1 MRRGVFWGIFFWG
14 KTRFNPLA
22 TNQCEVVWFNSS
34 IETDRVETRRAVM
47 DIDSCSSGGV
57 LELYER
63 IFGVEAVV
71 DWFAPAFVPNSASID
86 DRKRW
91 ATEMHGFTWTDTTTF
106 KGRSRKRDEEPQP
119 CDCASERPQNAAM
132 MYECLYAAGCTN
144 RQLQDLAQNPRTVPD
159 LEVFDTQGG
168 KGFGVRAMSDLR
180 AGSLI
185 CEYVGEALERQHFE
199 KRRGTRSSKS
209 YFLRA
214 DDVVIDAARRG
225 NTSRFVNHS
234 CSPSAEVQLWKV
246 PTADGL
252 SVRTAVAI
260 IARHFIKK
268 GSEITYDY
276 RFECFEDALQT
287 RCLCGAS
294 DCRRILGKKK

>member
-1 MRRGVFWGIFFWG
+1 
-14 KTRFNPLA
+14 
-22 TNQCEVVWFNSS
+22 
-34 IETDRVETRRAVM
+34 
-47 DIDSCSSGGV
+47 
-57 LELYER
+57 
-63 IFGVEAVV
+63 
-71 DWFAPAFVPNSASID
+71 
-86 DRKRW
+86 
-91 ATEMHGFTWTDTTTF
+91 
-106 KGRSRKRDEEPQP
+106 
-119 CDCASERPQNAAM
+119 
-132 MYECLYAAGCTN
+132 
-144 RQLQDLAQNPRTVPD
+144 
-159 LEVFDTQGG
+159 
-168 KGFGVRAMSDLR
+168 MSDLR

-185 CEYVGEALERQHFE
+185 CEDVGEALERQHFE

-287 RCLCGAS
+287 QCLCGAS
-294 DCRRILGKKK
+294 DCRLIWGKKK

>member
-1 MRRGVFWGIFFWG
+1 MEKICLVLL
-14 KTRFNPLA
+14 P
-22 TNQCEVVWFNSS
+22 
-34 IETDRVETRRAVM
+34 
-47 DIDSCSSGGV
+47 GGDCCPDAH
-57 LELYER
+57 L
-63 IFGVEAVV
+63 
-71 DWFAPAFVPNSASID
+71 PD
-86 DRKRW
+86 D
-91 ATEMHGFTWTDTTTF
+91 
-106 KGRSRKRDEEPQP
+106 
-119 CDCASERPQNAAM
+119 AA
-132 MYECLYAAGCTN
+132 EGHRAAGMSRVHEQTAAGPCTESG
-144 RQLQDLAQNPRTVPD
+144 DCSGPRG
-159 LEVFDTQGG
+159 LRHAGG
-168 KGFGVRAMSDLR
+168 QRPGFGVRAMSDLR

-185 CEYVGEALERQHFE
+185 CEDVGEALERQHFE

-287 RCLCGAS
+287 QCLCGAS
-294 DCRRILGKKK
+294 DCRLIWGKKK

>member
-1 MRRGVFWGIFFWG
+1 VHGVRGGKFQNRCGERGVCELPSVFLESPRERRAGGLQVHSGIHGRGRRDVRGVRRGDV
-14 KTRFNPLA
+14 
-22 TNQCEVVWFNSS
+22 Q
-34 IETDRVETRRAVM
+34 TRRGQRRVYLVPREH
-47 DIDSCSSGGV
+47 GFTV
-57 LELYER
+57 RER
-63 IFGVEAVV
+63 RALRL
-71 DWFAPAFVPNSASID
+71 P
-86 DRKRW
+86 
-91 ATEMHGFTWTDTTTF
+91 GFTWTDTTTF
-106 KGRSRKRDEEPQP
+106 KGRSRKREEEPQP

-185 CEYVGEALERQHFE
+185 CEYVGEALERHHFE
-199 KRRGTRSSKS
+199 KRRGTRSSKG

-234 CSPSAEVQLWKV
+234 CSPSAEVQVWKV

-268 GSEITYDY
+268 DSEITYDY

-287 RCLCGAS
+287 QCLCGS
-294 DCRRILGKKK
+294 SRVCTVYEIFPM